1 VGAVHRSKRP
11 KLAAR
16 PGGMSPKLK
25 PVLKLLNELLR
36 HQYVGPFAA
45 PVDPRIYPSY
55 YEGPRAVAD
64 PIDLGSIKK
73 NLEAGAYANAD
84 AVKTDVDRV
93 WANCRQY
100 NGEES
105 EIARMAE
112 TLEGLFDEKMAT
124 IPQELEAEEEASRRR
139 DDQRKDKRERD
150 LLKQMQDM
158 QRQMMEMQKQQLA
171 MQQQGMA
178 AVPPGGGGRGS
189 KRPRPPNRAMVEAKE
204 APIDLSRDMTYE
216 EKTQLSAGINKLKSD
231 NLGRVVSIIR
241 ENMPSLGNGTDEI
254 EVDFNALDRKT
265 LWELHRFVNA
275 CLKKKPTKK
284 AAQHTT
290 ASRMLG
296 AQQAKAQ
303 TEQRI
308 AQLQQSLQA
317 SHGAASSG
325 GGGGISLARQD
336 TDDFGGN
343 DSPSDSDSD
352 GGGSPGG
359 GGGYYEQF
367 AQSKAQSD
375 REQQESER
383 RRQDAEREA
392 AAKRRQKEEH
402 EKARIERERA
412 AARAANEDGDG
423 IDMLGQS
430 NMMASFA
437 DGSGTFD
444 FSGLDEYGDD

>member
-1 VGAVHRSKRP
+1 
-11 KLAAR
+11 
-16 PGGMSPKLK
+16 
-25 PVLKLLNELLR
+25 LLNELLR

-178 AVPPGGGGRGS
+178 A
-189 KRPRPPNRAMVEAKE
+189 E

-254 EVDFNALDRKT
+254 EVDINALDRKT

-275 CLKKKPTKK
+275 CLK
-284 AAQHTT
+284 
-290 ASRMLG
+290 
-296 AQQAKAQ
+296 
-303 TEQRI
+303 
-308 AQLQQSLQA
+308 
-317 SHGAASSG
+317 
-325 GGGGISLARQD
+325 
-336 TDDFGGN
+336 
-343 DSPSDSDSD
+343 
-352 GGGSPGG
+352 
-359 GGGYYEQF
+359 
-367 AQSKAQSD
+367 
-375 REQQESER
+375 
-383 RRQDAEREA
+383 
-392 AAKRRQKEEH
+392 
-402 EKARIERERA
+402 
-412 AARAANEDGDG
+412 
-423 IDMLGQS
+423 
-430 NMMASFA
+430 
-437 DGSGTFD
+437 
-444 FSGLDEYGDD
+444 

>member
-1 VGAVHRSKRP
+1 MPGEGSSAADANRGCVTMTQRDAEELNQELSKAALRGGDTYIFVPINTPGAMKPAFRSKTPSLVTNSQGGAPSGARSSGGVRRRDSGEPRERKRSGVPGGSAMAAQAGGGGQPVGAVHRSKRP

-73 NLEAGAYANAD
+73 NLEAGAYADAD

-112 TLEGLFDEKMAT
+112 TLEEIFDEKMAT

-178 AVPPGGGGRGS
+178 AVPPGGGG
-189 KRPRPPNRAMVEAKE
+189 
-204 APIDLSRDMTYE
+204 
-216 EKTQLSAGINKLKSD
+216 
-231 NLGRVVSIIR
+231 
-241 ENMPSLGNGTDEI
+241 
-254 EVDFNALDRKT
+254 
-265 LWELHRFVNA
+265 
-275 CLKKKPTKK
+275 
-284 AAQHTT
+284 
-290 ASRMLG
+290 
-296 AQQAKAQ
+296 
-303 TEQRI
+303 
-308 AQLQQSLQA
+308 
-317 SHGAASSG
+317 G
-325 GGGGISLARQD
+325 GGGGGERQRRPPCCGCRRLAIAALA
-336 TDDFGGN
+336 
-343 DSPSDSDSD
+343 SPSRAVDKAAPGAAALLAAAGDAVRAVRLHD
-352 GGGSPGG
+352 GGAQVCGG
-359 GGGYYEQF
+359 GGG
-367 AQSKAQSD
+367 
-375 REQQESER
+375 
-383 RRQDAEREA
+383 
-392 AAKRRQKEEH
+392 
-402 EKARIERERA
+402 
-412 AARAANEDGDG
+412 AARR
-423 IDMLGQS
+423 
-430 NMMASFA
+430 
-437 DGSGTFD
+437 
-444 FSGLDEYGDD
+444 